1 MSGSIIKLKNGTK
14 AIRLLCTI
22 LFIAF
27 VFIYLLYYQADV
39 LAVTQYIL
47 SDGHTQYNRKI
58 GATLIT
64 VILYLLHLGVTSLFK
79 DKQIGYPLTFFPS
92 LLILAFITDV
102 EITSDNH
109 ICFGVSGWLF
119 GVLITIYGV
128 LLWLFSQQKGLSESE
143 GSKKNF
149 FVRFAWLDFLMMFLM
164 FFMVGTISSHN
175 DIFHYRVHMEQRL
188 LNNDFKNALSIGKD
202 ALQTD
207 SSLTM
212 LRIYALSKENHL
224 GETLFELPLTGGS
237 DAMLPHNNVRT
248 YILPETLIYHNL
260 GVVLK
265 QTMCP
270 LKYMMYIEKHH
281 LAKKIAGDYL
291 LCGYLLDKD
300 LDAFVDNI
308 SKYYNIKDSLPKHYR
323 EALILYTHLHSTPKI
338 VYHSNVMD
346 IDFQDFQNLNRI
358 YPERTVR
365 INAVRDTYGKTY
377 WYYYQ
382 YVTF

>member
-188 LNNDFKNALSIGKD
+188 LNNDFKNALLKMRYKQI
-202 ALQTD
+202 
-207 SSLTM
+207 
-212 LRIYALSKENHL
+212 LR
-224 GETLFELPLTGGS
+224 
-237 DAMLPHNNVRT
+237 
-248 YILPETLIYHNL
+248 
-260 GVVLK
+260 
-265 QTMCP
+265 
-270 LKYMMYIEKHH
+270 
-281 LAKKIAGDYL
+281 
-291 LCGYLLDKD
+291 
-300 LDAFVDNI
+300 
-308 SKYYNIKDSLPKHYR
+308 
-323 EALILYTHLHSTPKI
+323 
-338 VYHSNVMD
+338 
-346 IDFQDFQNLNRI
+346 
-358 YPERTVR
+358 
-365 INAVRDTYGKTY
+365 
-377 WYYYQ
+377 
-382 YVTF
+382 